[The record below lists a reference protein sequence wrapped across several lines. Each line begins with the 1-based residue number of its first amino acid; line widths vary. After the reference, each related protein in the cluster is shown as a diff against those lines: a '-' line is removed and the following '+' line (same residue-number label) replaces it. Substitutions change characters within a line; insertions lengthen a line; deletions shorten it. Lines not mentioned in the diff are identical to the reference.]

1 MSYANDIYTQMNSA
15 ITAVDQELVN
25 QTNSRPN
32 AGKGADLDKEAFL
45 KLLMAQI
52 RYQDPLEPMDN
63 SESIAQ
69 MAQFTTLEQLM
80 AMNETMATYF
90 SFQMSNSVMQYS
102 TLIGKEISY
111 IIPVQNEDGTITKD
125 TGSSIVTGV
134 SFIDGSVVLS
144 LENGKIVDVGYVES
158 IGKVL
163 TEDANNP
170 DAGEDENPEADADS
184 GTTSPNVST
193 NSVGSSNVN

>member
-1 MSYANDIYTQMNSA
+1 M
-15 ITAVDQELVN
+15 
-25 QTNSRPN
+25 
-32 AGKGADLDKEAFL
+32 DKEAFL

-80 AMNETMATYF
+80 PMSETMASYF

-102 TLIGKEISY
+102 TLIGKAISY